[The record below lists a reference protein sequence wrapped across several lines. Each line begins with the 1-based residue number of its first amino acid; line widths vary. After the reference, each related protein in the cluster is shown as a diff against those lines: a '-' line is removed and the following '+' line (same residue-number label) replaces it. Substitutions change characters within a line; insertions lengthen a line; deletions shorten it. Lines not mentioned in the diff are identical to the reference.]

1 MSYQIIFVVSPYGV
15 KNKHKFTNILKNY
28 LHMTDDCEIIIHQ
41 SAARGW
47 NRISLKEDGLIGCV
61 NEKAR
66 ICRYLNRIGVKSLMI
81 LVGPLSNEDYE
92 KIKPYSEGIYL
103 LNLDK
108 NISHPVPPDFVLNL
122 DVGEDVFDYKADVY
136 VPKIPSPQST
146 GAGYVSSS
154 PKWAAFP
161 LSTGAGYVSSS
172 PKFTATNILS
182 APAYEPTAHAYFPSI
197 ATSQD
202 VFGWNKIGDKDLGKR
217 CMEVPVLERAPKRR
231 KRVDREEEINGN
243 YLWTCNLREGIMNFY
258 EMHYVKDD
266 DGGWITPTCNFIK
279 VFGRNIYVP
288 IGTKFCS
295 METTE
300 KDKYYTISKI
310 FIDRKALFHY
320 NKDRK
325 IIYYYN

>member
-1 MSYQIIFVVSPYGV
+1 MSYQIIYIVSPYGV

-28 LHMTDDCEIIIHQ
+28 LHTTDDCEIIIHQ

-66 ICRYLNRIGVKSLMI
+66 VCRYLNRIGVKSLMI

-92 KIKPYSEGIYL
+92 KIKPYSGGIYL

-122 DVGEDVFDYKADVY
+122 DVGEDVFDYKANVY
-136 VPKIPSPQST
+136 VPKIVSPPSTGARYVPSSPKWVGSPLSS
-146 GAGYVSSS
+146 GAGYV
-154 PKWAAFP
+154 
-161 LSTGAGYVSSS
+161 
-172 PKFTATNILS
+172 PKFATSNILS
-182 APAYEPTAHAYFPSI
+182 APIYEPIAPAYVPTI
-197 ATSQD
+197 PTSQD
-202 VFGWNKIGDKDLGKR
+202 VFGWDKIEHEDLGKR
-217 CMEVPVLERAPKRR
+217 CREMDVPVLEKAPKRR
-231 KRVDREEEINGN
+231 KRVDKEDEING
-243 YLWTCNLREGIMNFY
+243 YFLWSCNTREGIMNFY

-266 DGGWITPTCNFIK
+266 DGGWITLTCNFIK

-288 IGTKFCS
+288 IGTKFDKLEN
-295 METTE
+295 MERD
-300 KDKYYTISKI
+300 KDDRISKV
-310 FIDRKALFHY
+310 FIDRKALFYY